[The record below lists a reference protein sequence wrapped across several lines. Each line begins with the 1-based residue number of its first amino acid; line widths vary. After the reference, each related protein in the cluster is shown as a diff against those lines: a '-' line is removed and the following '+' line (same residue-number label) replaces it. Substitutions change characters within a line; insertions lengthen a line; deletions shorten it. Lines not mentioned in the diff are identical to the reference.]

1 MRFFLSLSGRD
12 IVEKK
17 PELAKRFIKA
27 LVEGSMFITDRLLE
41 LPTTALNRE
50 VNARN
55 QKVAVTKMSNFGLKC
70 SLIS

>member
-1 MRFFLSLSGRD
+1 
-12 IVEKK
+12 
-17 PELAKRFIKA
+17 
-27 LVEGSMFITDRLLE
+27 MFITDRLLE

>member
-27 LVEGSMFITDRLLE
+27 LVEGIHIYYRSS
-41 LPTTALNRE
+41 A
-50 VNARN
+50 
-55 QKVAVTKMSNFGLKC
+55 
-70 SLIS
+70 